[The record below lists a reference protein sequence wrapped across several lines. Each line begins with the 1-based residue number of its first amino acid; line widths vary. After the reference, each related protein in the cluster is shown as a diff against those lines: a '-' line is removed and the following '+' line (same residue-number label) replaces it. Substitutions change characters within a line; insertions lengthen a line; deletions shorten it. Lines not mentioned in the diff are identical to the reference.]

1 MRYRGHPARYRK
13 HAPPCAAECVAV
25 LCFVL
30 FSSDKLISV
39 CMLGFVLAAPG
50 SYLDKFFNKTKTKT
64 PEEIAQ
70 YLEEDDEVICLDQVG
85 VVRSR
90 TGFSC
95 VIADE

>member
-1 MRYRGHPARYRK
+1 MGILHAIGNMRHHVQLSALRF
-13 HAPPCAAECVAV
+13 